1 VLKIEPEHARARAA
15 LGLSLM
21 AVGDDS
27 KAEPLLRAATTA
39 EPRLAS
45 AWFGLGDLLARQGK
59 IAEAKKALQ
68 TAQKLKPSAQV
79 KARLDG
85 LAGVKEGTPVKAP

>member
-1 VLKIEPEHARARAA
+1 L
-15 LGLSLM
+15 

-27 KAEPLLRAATTA
+27 KAEPLLRAATMA
-39 EPRLAS
+39 EPKLAS
-45 AWFGLGDLLARQGK
+45 AWRGLGELLARSGR

-68 TAQKLKPSAQV
+68 TAYSLKPTAQL

-85 LAGVKEGTPVKAP
+85 LAGVAEGTPSRDPP